1 MKVQRIIGSIFLGV
15 AFVVLLFI
23 VLNGKLISTV
33 QAAPG
38 AKALYVLDDGGADT
52 SDCTDSQ
59 NPCKTIQYALDKAG
73 PGDTIY
79 VANKFSPA
87 TYIGTITIDKPVH
100 LQGGW
105 NVVETSSYLI
115 WSRPSPCEASRTV
128 IDAQRAGIA
137 VVFTSSPYQ
146 PSIDCFTITGGDNA
160 IGKGGGIYGYDV
172 SPIITNNVITGNLGI
187 SDTLIV
193 GYGGGIYL
201 ENAGAGTLI
210 SSNRIEGNV
219 ANYAGKGKGGGI
231 YCKNSEL
238 EIRDNIINENVASLM
253 GDFGEGGGI
262 YLDNCSSALISGN
275 TLEDNIGAHNHDGS
289 GGGIFLEKT
298 GNVTITQN
306 TIQTNKATW
315 AGSNGFGGGICIN
328 GGEDV
333 IITQNDINA
342 NYGAYFAGVPSTAN
356 GYGGGIAISNSLQ
369 TKVTFNAIKGNIA
382 TRGTTAAMGS
392 GGGIYEFQGSLF
404 LENNNISYNYANNPT
419 APSYNS
425 IGGGVYLEE
434 TTVSM
439 DGNKII
445 GNKAL
450 GSIYAV
456 GGGVRLNR
464 CSAYTITNNVIA
476 ENSAGIKGSGIAI
489 HGSTG
494 RLINN
499 TVARNLQGDGV
510 GIFLQNSGS
519 AELVNTIIV
528 SNTVGISVETG
539 TSAVMRATLWGSGSW
554 ANLTDWGGSGA
565 LARSVDL
572 WGDPLFVDPG

>member
-1 MKVQRIIGSIFLGV
+1 MEEIEYDYRIPSTIVVERDDLSPDSL
-15 AFVVLLFI
+15 FV
-23 VLNGKLISTV
+23 KQ
-33 QAAPG
+33 QANRYNMCTRDWLTCYYYVMVYSVG
-38 AKALYVLDDGGADT
+38 DDKA
-52 SDCTDSQ
+52 SE
-59 NPCKTIQYALDKAG
+59 KTIWRRAAEQAG
-73 PGDTIY
+73 YSKRVD
-79 VANKFSPA
+79 
-87 TYIGTITIDKPVH
+87 
-100 LQGGW
+100 
-105 NVVETSSYLI
+105 VEKRFI
-115 WSRPSPCEASRTV
+115 
-128 IDAQRAGIA
+128 
-137 VVFTSSPYQ
+137 
-146 PSIDCFTITGGDNA
+146 N
-160 IGKGGGIYGYDV
+160 
-172 SPIITNNVITGNLGI
+172 
-187 SDTLIV
+187 
-193 GYGGGIYL
+193 
-201 ENAGAGTLI
+201 
-210 SSNRIEGNV
+210 
-219 ANYAGKGKGGGI
+219 
-231 YCKNSEL
+231 
-238 EIRDNIINENVASLM
+238 NENVASLM